1 MDNKKKQIVDLKGI
15 VIFQEEEGKIELVV
29 KLERE
34 TLWLTQKQ
42 IAVLFDI
49 QRPAITK
56 HLGNI
61 FKSRELKENSVCSIL
76 EHTAEDGKVYKTK
89 FYNLDAV
96 LSVGYRVN
104 SIRATQFRI
113 WATKVLK
120 DYLIKGYSI
129 NEKRLLE
136 QTKRFKKL
144 QETINFIKNKS
155 SLPELKG
162 QTEELLSII
171 QQYSN
176 SFTLLYQYDE
186 GKLLTFKT
194 KKEHFILEYND
205 CLKFINELKRILIDK
220 GEAGNLFGLE
230 IENKFQSV
238 IGNIYQTF
246 ENKELYATI
255 EEKAANFLYL
265 IIKDHPFVDGNKR
278 IASFLFIY
286 FLQKNN
292 YLFKKDST
300 RKISDTALVTLALLI
315 AVSEPKDKNVMIN
328 IITNL
333 LMD

>member
-42 IAVLFDI
+42 IAVLFDT

-136 QTKRFKKL
+136 QTKRFKEL

-186 GKLLTFKT
+186 GK
-194 KKEHFILEYND
+194 
-205 CLKFINELKRILIDK
+205 
-220 GEAGNLFGLE
+220 
-230 IENKFQSV
+230 
-238 IGNIYQTF
+238 
-246 ENKELYATI
+246 
-255 EEKAANFLYL
+255 
-265 IIKDHPFVDGNKR
+265 
-278 IASFLFIY
+278 
-286 FLQKNN
+286 
-292 YLFKKDST
+292 
-300 RKISDTALVTLALLI
+300 
-315 AVSEPKDKNVMIN
+315 
-328 IITNL
+328 
-333 LMD
+333 